1 MRWTSMLKKL
11 LKIIVKIIVSIV
23 VLYGYNIIMQ
33 SFNLYIPIN
42 IYTVLI
48 IALFDG
54 SGFLGLVA
62 FYLLNFR

>member
-1 MRWTSMLKKL
+1 MIKL
-11 LKIIVKIIVSIV
+11 MIKIIKKIIVSIL
-23 VLYGYNIIMQ
+23 VLYGYNIATQ
-33 SFNLYIPIN
+33 SFNLNIPIN

-48 IALFDG
+48 ISLFDG

>member
-1 MRWTSMLKKL
+1 MIKKILKVIKKL
-11 LKIIVKIIVSIV
+11 ILSILI
-23 VLYGYNIIMQ
+23 LYGYNLATQ
-33 SFNLYIPIN
+33 SFNLNIPIN

-48 IALFDG
+48 VAIFDG

>member
-1 MRWTSMLKKL
+1 MIKKI

-23 VLYGYNIIMQ
+23 VLYSYNIIMQ

-42 IYTVLI
+42 IYTVGI

>member
-1 MRWTSMLKKL
+1 MLKKL

-42 IYTVLI
+42 IYTVFI
-48 IALFDG
+48 ISLFDG